1 MRLSEEGEGQ
11 SNDDGC
17 DGAPAYSDNLA
28 HIDRNLDVGWSRS
41 DDCAVG
47 TARRVRVAV
56 PKLACLKDN
65 SDLNLP

>member
-17 DGAPAYSDNLA
+17 NGAPAYSYNLA
-28 HIDRNLDVGWSRS
+28 HIDRNLNVGWSGS
-41 DDCAVG
+41 DDGAVG

-56 PKLACLKDN
+56 QRLAGLEDN
-65 SDLNLP
+65 SSPNSP